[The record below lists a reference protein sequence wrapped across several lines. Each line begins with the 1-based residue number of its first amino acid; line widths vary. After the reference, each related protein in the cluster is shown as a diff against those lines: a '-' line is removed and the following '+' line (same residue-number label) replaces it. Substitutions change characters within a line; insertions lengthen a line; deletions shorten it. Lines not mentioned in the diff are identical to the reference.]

1 MNHMAD
7 FIEGMFLCSP
17 IGRWPL
23 LLRDQPTLLANNTK
37 LLTLHRWFHK
47 KALHSHATHGATTC
61 TNVWGQFRTVAHYK
75 SQQQNSHQLKKGQ
88 NVMQHFL
95 SILSLAK
102 LENISRKPRDSHA
115 GRHPKNLFA
124 AVQTSM
130 TGNPAWIYLYTQRI
144 TRLLHV

>member
-1 MNHMAD
+1 MQPMEPQLAQ
-7 FIEGMFLCSP
+7 MFEASSEL
-17 IGRWPL
+17 WH
-23 LLRDQPTLLANNTK
+23 TTKVNNK
-37 LLTLHRWFHK
+37 ILISW
-47 KALHSHATHGATTC
+47 
-61 TNVWGQFRTVAHYK
+61 
-75 SQQQNSHQLKKGQ
+75 KKGQ

-102 LENISRKPRDSHA
+102 LENISRKPRDSHT